1 MKRIHIGA
9 ILLGAV
15 LVFAMIGLAK
25 SQSPQSGD
33 QSTVPG
39 QQVPGQQGQQN
50 RNGDVAQSPAAELA
64 DQLTGMLNLSDSQA
78 AKVKSVLEE
87 ERGKMM
93 ALRDDP
99 TLSLEDKEAK
109 LLVIRQNA
117 SQQIMSVLSPEQ
129 QQKLLEVLQ
138 QQDQDQGNQDPRAPQ
153 PPSSPPPK

>member
-1 MKRIHIGA
+1 MKPFKFSA
-9 ILLGAV
+9 VLLGAFLV
-15 LVFAMIGLAK
+15 LAMIGLAK
-25 SQSPQSGD
+25 SQLQSGS
-33 QSTVPG
+33 QSAPG
-39 QQVPGQQGQQN
+39 QQDGQ
-50 RNGDVAQSPAAELA
+50 NGDPVVQSPAGEIAN
-64 DQLTGMLNLSDSQA
+64 QLTGMLDLSDTQA

-99 TLSLEDKEAK
+99 TLTLEDKEAK

-129 QQKLLEVLQ
+129 QRKLVEVLQ
-138 QQDQDQGNQDPRAPQ
+138 QQDQGQADPGSPQ